1 MYKVLAADY
10 HSGQGKMGGVTHTRL
25 LNLETGTQREISL
38 RADLKIEEVP
48 LERRPMDYLYAEGE
62 ACAFM
67 HPETFEQVEIPRAML
82 GNQARLLVEGM
93 RVTVE
98 FVNGSPVS
106 VTLPD
111 VLEVRILD
119 TAPATHQQ
127 QDSTWKPA
135 KIESGIEVM
144 VPQFIKTGDTIR
156 LDVANLRYMDRAKA
170 AGR

>member
-1 MYKVLAADY
+1 
-10 HSGQGKMGGVTHTRL
+10 
-25 LNLETGTQREISL
+25 
-38 RADLKIEEVP
+38 
-48 LERRPMDYLYAEGE
+48 
-62 ACAFM
+62 
-67 HPETFEQVEIPRAML
+67 
-82 GNQARLLVEGM
+82 
-93 RVTVE
+93 
-98 FVNGSPVS
+98 VNGSPVS
-106 VTLPD
+106 VMLPD

-144 VPQFIKTGDTIR
+144 VPQFIKAGDTIR